1 MPATGVVWLEPMS
14 KRSEA
19 QSITTLPLSPQEERK
34 SRMVKYSIAMG
45 IRTLCVVSLLFV
57 QGWWI
62 LVMVA
67 AALVLPYLAV
77 VIANTQSRGAV
88 QAMAERPYAALPPAP
103 RPGPPSE
110 PPHIS

>member
-1 MPATGVVWLEPMS
+1 MS
-14 KRSEA
+14 KKTQA
-19 QSITTLPLSPQEERK
+19 QSITTLPMSPDEERK

-62 LVMVA
+62 ILMVV

-77 VIANTQSRGAV
+77 VIANTRSKGAA

-103 RPGPPSE
+103 PAAPTP

>member
-1 MPATGVVWLEPMS
+1 MS
-14 KRSEA
+14 RRTET
-19 QSITTLPLSPQEERK
+19 QSITTLPLSPTEERH

-62 LVMVA
+62 VVMVV

-77 VIANTQSRGAV
+77 VLANVKSRPAA
-88 QAMAERPYAALPPAP
+88 QAMSVAPYAALPAAP
-103 RPGPPSE
+103 RSGEDGTAERLS
-110 PPHIS
+110 

>member
-1 MPATGVVWLEPMS
+1 MS
-14 KRSEA
+14 KRPET
-19 QSITTLPLSPQEERK
+19 QSITTLPLSPDEERR

-45 IRTLCVVSLLFV
+45 IRTLCVVSLIFV

-62 LVMVA
+62 VVMVA

-77 VIANTQSRGAV
+77 VVANTRSRGAA

-103 RPGPPSE
+103 PSTPPAS

>member
-1 MPATGVVWLEPMS
+1 MS
-14 KRSEA
+14 KKPEA

-62 LVMVA
+62 VVMVVV
-67 AALVLPYLAV
+67 ALVLPYLAV
-77 VIANTQSRGAV
+77 VIANTRSKGAA
-88 QAMAERPYAALPPAP
+88 QAMAERPYAALPAA
-103 RPGPPSE
+103 PSE
-110 PPHIS
+110 PASPPAAPPHLS

>member
-1 MPATGVVWLEPMS
+1 MS
-14 KRSEA
+14 KRPET
-19 QSITTLPLSPQEERK
+19 QSITTLPLSPQEERR
-34 SRMVKYSIAMG
+34 SRMVKYSVAMG

-77 VIANTQSRGAV
+77 VIANTRSKGSA

-103 RPGPPSE
+103 PPSSPTS

>member
-1 MPATGVVWLEPMS
+1 MS
-14 KRSEA
+14 KKTQA
-19 QSITTLPLSPQEERK
+19 QSITTLPMSPDEERK

-62 LVMVA
+62 ILMVV

-77 VIANTQSRGAV
+77 VIANTRSKGAA
-88 QAMAERPYAALPPAP
+88 QAMAERPYAALPPSASPSASAP
-103 RPGPPSE
+103 TA

>member
-1 MPATGVVWLEPMS
+1 MS

-34 SRMVKYSIAMG
+34 SRMIKYSIAMG
-45 IRTLCVVSLLFV
+45 IRTLCVVSLIFV

-62 LVMVA
+62 VVMVA

-77 VIANTQSRGAV
+77 VVANVRSKPAA
-88 QAMAERPYAALPPAP
+88 QAMAVPPYAALPAP
-103 RPGPPSE
+103 PRREDDFPERLS
-110 PPHIS
+110 